1 MASIQYLKKKLRGI
15 LSTQKLAKAMKTVST
30 VKFSRLNS
38 IYGKFSAYGK
48 QCAALYEAYRK
59 ETAAFLPPAADD
71 APVCMVILGADKGLC
86 GNFNTDLFTFALSK
100 IREEDAPYII
110 TCGKKAVTYFKEK
123 KIPVDQTFF
132 FGDTPAY
139 DDAGH
144 LLKELIRL
152 RAEGRISAVRI
163 IYPRYRNMML
173 QMPTLQELFEAGESK
188 DVAGEETL
196 FFPDRE
202 TFIGKSAKEIFQ
214 SMLYQMLLETAL
226 GAQAATLMTMRSAYD
241 TATEYRTQLESQI
254 NRERQ
259 SAVTADVI
267 ETSSERE

>member
-38 IYGKFSAYGK
+38 VYGKFSAYGK
-48 QCAALYEAYRK
+48 QCAALYESYKK
-59 ETAAFLPPAADD
+59 EIAAFLPPAAEG
-71 APVCMVILGADKGLC
+71 APPCMVILGADKGLC
-86 GNFNTDLFTFALSK
+86 GNFHADLFAFAFSK
-100 IREEDAPYII
+100 LKEEKEPYII
-110 TCGKKAVTYFKEK
+110 PCGKKAVAYCKEK
-123 KIPVDQTFF
+123 KIPIAQSFL
-132 FGDTPAY
+132 FGDTPSY
-139 DDAGH
+139 EDAGA
-144 LLKELIRL
+144 LLDQLIRL
-152 RAEGRISAVRI
+152 RREGKVSAVKI
-163 IYPRYRNMML
+163 LYPRYRNMML
-173 QMPTLQELFEAGESK
+173 QTPALQELFEAGEEKEPS
-188 DVAGEETL
+188 GEETL

-202 TFIGKSAKEIFQ
+202 TFIGQSAKGIFQ

-241 TATEYRTQLESQI
+241 TATEYRAQLESQI

>member
-30 VKFSRLNS
+30 VKFSRLNGV
-38 IYGKFSAYGK
+38 YGKFSAYGK
-48 QCAALYEAYRK
+48 QCAALYDSYKK
-59 ETAAFLPPAADD
+59 EIAAFLPPAAEN
-71 APVCMVILGADKGLC
+71 APVCMVVLGADKGLC
-86 GNFNTDLFTFALSK
+86 GNFNADLFAFALGRIK
-100 IREEDAPYII
+100 EEEHPYII
-110 TCGKKAVTYFKEK
+110 TGGKKAVAYCKEK
-123 KIPVDQTFF
+123 KIAINHSFF
-132 FGDTPAY
+132 FGDTPSY
-139 DDAGH
+139 EDAGI
-144 LLKELIRL
+144 LLDELIRL
-152 RAEGRISAVRI
+152 RREGAISAVKI
-163 IYPRYRNMML
+163 LYPRYRNMML
-173 QMPTLQELFEAGESK
+173 QTPALQDLFEAGNGEEA
-188 DVAGEETL
+188 VGEETL

-202 TFIGKSAKEIFQ
+202 TFIGKSAKGIFQ

>member
-1 MASIQYLKKKLRGI
+1 MASIQYFKKKLRGI

-48 QCAALYEAYRK
+48 QCAALYDTYRK
-59 ETAAFLPPAADD
+59 ETASLLPPAAED
-71 APVCMVILGADKGLC
+71 APACMVVLGADKGLC
-86 GNFNTDLFTFALSK
+86 GNFNTDLFSFALGK
-100 IREEDAPYII
+100 IREENAPYII
-110 TCGKKAVTYFKEK
+110 TGGKKAVAYFKEK
-123 KIPVDQTFF
+123 KISIDQSFF

-139 DDAGH
+139 EDAGR
-144 LLKELIRL
+144 LLEELIRL
-152 RAEGRISAVRI
+152 RAEGKISAVRI

-173 QMPTLQELFEAGESK
+173 QTPALQELFEAGESSG
-188 DVAGEETL
+188 AAEEETL

-202 TFIGKSAKEIFQ
+202 TFIGKSANEIFQ
-214 SMLYQMLLETAL
+214 SILYQMLLETAL

-241 TATEYRTQLESQI
+241 TATEYRAQLESQI